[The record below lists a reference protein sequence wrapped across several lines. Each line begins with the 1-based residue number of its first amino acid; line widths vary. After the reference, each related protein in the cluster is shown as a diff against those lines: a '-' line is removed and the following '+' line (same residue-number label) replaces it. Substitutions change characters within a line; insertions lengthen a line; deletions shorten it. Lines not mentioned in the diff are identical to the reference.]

1 MIFITRELHE
11 GFQDGSRWQRRA
23 QREWEKRA
31 DIYARY
37 LKVIAPM
44 LPKAVRQLAA
54 SGLHD
59 ARVEA
64 ASQTGKKLVLTIN
77 AKGALSVYRGR
88 RLRLTFSGVR
98 GRVPVQKLIGQWWL
112 YEEAHLSC
120 RAAFSLHV
128 MFDKTDVEIEA
139 AGLEIERAA

>member
-1 MIFITRELHE
+1 MIFITREIHE
-11 GFQDGSRWQRRA
+11 GFQDGSGWERRA
-23 QREWEKRA
+23 RREWEKRA

-44 LPKAVRQLAA
+44 LPKTVRQLAA

-64 ASQTGKKLVLTIN
+64 AGQTGKKLVMTMD
-77 AKGALSVYRGR
+77 AKGALGGFRGR
-88 RLRLTFSGVR
+88 MLRLTFCGFR
-98 GRVPVQKLIGQWWL
+98 GRVPVTKLVGQWWL
-112 YEEAHLSC
+112 YEEAHLSR

-128 MFDKTDVEIEA
+128 MFEKTDVEIEA
-139 AGLEIERAA
+139 ERLEIERL